1 MMSDTRPDDSYGAEH
16 QVRSKTIRFYFRGEI
31 VELSNVPP
39 TRTLLEWLRE
49 DARCTG
55 TKEGCAEGDCGA
67 CTVLV
72 AELKDDGAGRE
83 SDASLGRLTLRPM
96 NACIKFLPTLD
107 GCALYT
113 VEDLE
118 TIGRPASAAKP
129 VPDLHPVQQAMV
141 DCHGSQCGF
150 CTPGFVMTLTATYE
164 HHSERRTVPTRRQI
178 SDDIAGN
185 LCRCTGYRPI
195 LDAGARMFELPKA
208 RIDTDRVAD
217 VLETLKAVPLAGY
230 EHGGVRYFSPRTL
243 EEFAELRAAQPAARL
258 LSGATD
264 IGLWVNKQM
273 KELGDILYI
282 GGVNELKRI
291 HEDERELVIGAG
303 VPLQEAWA
311 AIAAHWPE
319 MREVWLRFASPP
331 IRHAG
336 TLGGNV
342 ANGSPIGDGPPVLMA
357 LRARIVLR
365 HRQVEREMPLE
376 EFYLDYMKN
385 AMQPGEFIQAIKV
398 PLPSAGQVVRAYKV
412 SKRYDSDISAVCAA
426 FALEIG
432 DAGVVR
438 SVRLALGG
446 MAAIARR
453 ATGAEAAI
461 VGRVWDEGTMLAARE
476 AIGSDFTPL
485 TDLRAS
491 AGYRQSV
498 VRGLL
503 ERFWLETR
511 AGGAAPLPPERASVF
526 AFVRQ

>member
-1 MMSDTRPDDSYGAEH
+1 MSETPPDHSSSVVHPA
-16 QVRSKTIRFYFRGEI
+16 RSETIRFYFRGEI

-67 CTVLV
+67 CTVLI
-72 AELKDDGAGRE
+72 AELKDDEAGRE

-96 NACIKFLPTLD
+96 NACIRFLPTLD

-118 TIGRPASAAKP
+118 TIAKSASAAGSGA
-129 VPDLHPVQQAMV
+129 DLHPVQQAVV

-164 HHSERRTVPTRRQI
+164 HHCERQTVPTRRQI

-195 LDAGARMFELPKA
+195 LDAGARMFDLPRA
-208 RIDTDRVAD
+208 RLDADHVAD
-217 VLETLKAVPLAGY
+217 VLETLRGAPLTGY

-243 EEFAELRAAQPAARL
+243 EEFAEVRAAEPGARL

-273 KELGDILYI
+273 KDLGDILYI
-282 GGVNELKRI
+282 GGVDELKRI
-291 HEDERELVIGAG
+291 HEDESELVIGAG

-311 AIAAHWPE
+311 AISAYWPE
-319 MREVWLRFASPP
+319 MQEVWLRFASPP

-357 LRARIVLR
+357 LRARVVLR
-365 HRQVEREMPLE
+365 HRQVERELLLE

-385 AMQPGEFIQAIKV
+385 AMQAGEFVRAIKV
-398 PLPSAGQVVRAYKV
+398 PLPSADQVVRTYKV
-412 SKRYDSDISAVCAA
+412 SKRYDSDIAAVCGA
-426 FALEIG
+426 FALEI
-432 DAGVVR
+432 DQAGIVQ
-438 SVRLALGG
+438 SARLAFGG

-461 VGRVWDEGTMLAARE
+461 VGRVWDESALLAARE
-476 AIGSDFTPL
+476 AIGADFTPL

-491 AGYRQSV
+491 ADYRRSV
-498 VRGLL
+498 ARGLL
-503 ERFWLETR
+503 ERLWLETR
-511 AGGAAPLPPERASVF
+511 VKDAPPLPPERASVF